1 MPSSQPLARAHELLQ
16 KLADR
21 FGNSPI
27 IWDAEVNHD
36 LSAVVAEL
44 ERATTSIQD
53 LETFAT
59 TSCVLPTLNVLL
71 RYDDYWGALFKKA
84 ESD

>member
-1 MPSSQPLARAHELLQ
+1 M
-16 KLADR
+16 
-21 FGNSPI
+21 
-27 IWDAEVNHD
+27 NHD